1 MLRSG
6 DNDFVQP
13 EQMTSTS
20 GGNHGPFGQ
29 RLREVRSGAG
39 MSLRDVERRSGLQ
52 SGYLSQLER
61 GKIAHPGPTVLRSIA
76 AGYGVRY
83 EDVLSWTGYAP
94 AADSPSP
101 RQAVAMSAIAALGE
115 PSEEELETLTA
126 IVNLL
131 QTKRQR

>member
-1 MLRSG
+1 MLRAG
-6 DNDFVQP
+6 DNDLMHPQ
-13 EQMTSTS
+13 QMTSTS
-20 GGNHGPFGQ
+20 GGNNASLGQ
-29 RLREVRSGAG
+29 RLRELRSAAG

-76 AGYGVRY
+76 AGYGIRY
-83 EDVLSWTGYAP
+83 EDLLSWTGYAP
-94 AADSPSP
+94 AGDTPSP

-131 QTKRQR
+131 QTKRRR

>member
-1 MLRSG
+1 MSQRG
-6 DNDFVQP
+6 DNGLMQP

-20 GGNHGPFGQ
+20 SGDHVPLGQ
-29 RLREVRSGAG
+29 RLRELRSAAG
-39 MSLRDVERRSGLQ
+39 LSLRDVERRSGLQ

-94 AADSPSP
+94 AGDTPSP

-131 QTKRQR
+131 QTKRRR